1 MEGKDG
7 SSTMITNSCIALLW
21 TNFGGDP
28 FVSLENKL
36 NDRILLA
43 FFLPEPACQHVR
55 VCVCVCVCMCR
66 VIPRNLK
73 RGFWDNGSFV
83 YKACGKFLTDIIMIG
98 AEEAGYAPG
107 KQSYML
113 F

>member
-1 MEGKDG
+1 
-7 SSTMITNSCIALLW
+7 
-21 TNFGGDP
+21 
-28 FVSLENKL
+28 
-36 NDRILLA
+36 
-43 FFLPEPACQHVR
+43 
-55 VCVCVCVCMCR
+55 MCR

-98 AEEAGYAPG
+98 AEKAGYAPG